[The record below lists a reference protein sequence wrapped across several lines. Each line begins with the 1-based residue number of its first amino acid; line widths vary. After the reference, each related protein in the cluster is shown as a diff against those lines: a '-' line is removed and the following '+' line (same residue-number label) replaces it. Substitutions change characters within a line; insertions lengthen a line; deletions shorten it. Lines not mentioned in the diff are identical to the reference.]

1 MSDLFLTEEEKLL
14 QNMVRDFSEQEL
26 APKADELDS
35 TQEFPWEAMKAMG
48 DLGLFGVG
56 VDPEYGGT
64 GGGARELAIVA
75 EELTR
80 CCGATSL
87 TWIAHVSLAIQNIHG
102 FANDAQKKKYLP
114 ELISGEKIGAFGLSE
129 PGMGS
134 DAAALQTSAKKT
146 DGSYLINGSKTWIT
160 NGDFADTCVVYA
172 TMDPEKRSRGITAFI
187 VEREFGGLEAQ
198 SLGTKMGMRASD
210 TAQVFLQDVPVP
222 QENLMGAEGEGFKI
236 AMLTLDSSRITI
248 AAQAVGFAQAA
259 LEAAIQYSKQRK
271 SFGVPISDHQ
281 GIQFKLAEMATR
293 VEASRLMVRNAAM
306 LRDAGL
312 PFIKEACMAKFYA
325 SASATYCTNEAV
337 QVHGGIGYFKP
348 TLVERLYR
356 DAKVTEI
363 YEGTSEVQRMVIAR
377 HVLGKMGG

>member
-1 MSDLFLTEEEKLL
+1 
-14 QNMVRDFSEQEL
+14 
-26 APKADELDS
+26 
-35 TQEFPWEAMKAMG
+35 
-48 DLGLFGVG
+48 
-56 VDPEYGGT
+56 
-64 GGGARELAIVA
+64 
-75 EELTR
+75 
-80 CCGATSL
+80 
-87 TWIAHVSLAIQNIHG
+87 
-102 FANDAQKKKYLP
+102 
-114 ELISGEKIGAFGLSE
+114 
-129 PGMGS
+129 
-134 DAAALQTSAKKT
+134 
-146 DGSYLINGSKTWIT
+146 
-160 NGDFADTCVVYA
+160 
-172 TMDPEKRSRGITAFI
+172 
-187 VEREFGGLEAQ
+187 
-198 SLGTKMGMRASD
+198 MGMRASD

-348 TLVERLYR
+348 TLVERLNR
-356 DAKVTEI
+356 AAKVTEI
-363 YEGTSEVQRMVIAR
+363 YEGTSEVQRLLIAR
-377 HVLGKMGG
+377 QLMSQYPL